1 MGLHTWTTE
10 PFTFNELLR
19 VVVRTRAASA
29 TRWCMAS
36 KRWRSILEA
45 ETSVWS
51 VCWTL
56 LSFILCAL
64 RTLAFWASIVYS
76 TYLLARLLRPFVSEL
91 LELLAFLRPY
101 YSFQHQVTAE
111 LLTCGLALLLMA
123 FGMLL
128 TAGLTEV
135 SFLPAKAIL
144 SLERKAETEKVREQ
158 LAILLR
164 GDCCSNPGGAT
175 LCDLHRLVCIHAI
188 YVIYIYYVYGYVSAF
203 SCPLVYVHVY
213 FS

>member
-10 PFTFNELLR
+10 PFTLDELLR
-19 VVVRTRAASA
+19 VVVRTNAAWA
-29 TRWCMAS
+29 TRWCLAS
-36 KRWRSILEA
+36 KKWRSILEA
-45 ETSVWS
+45 ETTVWS

-56 LSFILCAL
+56 LSFVLCAL
-64 RTLAFWASIVYS
+64 RGLAFWAWISYS
-76 TYLLARLLRPFVSEL
+76 TWLLASLVRPTVSSL
-91 LELLAFLRPY
+91 LELFLAFMRPY
-101 YSFQHQVTAE
+101 GYQTQGFQVPLE
-111 LLTCGLALLLMA
+111 LLTLGLALLIMA

-164 GDCCSNPGGAT
+164 GDCCSNLAG
-175 LCDLHRLVCIHAI
+175 RCI
-188 YVIYIYYVYGYVSAF
+188 
-203 SCPLVYVHVY
+203 
-213 FS
+213 